1 MRALVVPLA
10 LAFALPTLAQEA
22 APPPPPPPPPTATT
36 TTTTTP
42 AATAP
47 ADAAAPAAPVDP
59 LQEARDLVEV
69 AANTKENL
77 KKAISI
83 YEAKLGDA
91 SLSAKVRADGWADV
105 SRAYLRLGD
114 LETANA
120 IKLAAY
126 EKGQAAGKKGQ
137 AIDAKHTDSQFWAV
151 ANMACVGRTNG
162 VMNSLF
168 MLGDLKKGLNA
179 LLAINPRHS
188 YARQT
193 LGEIDH
199 SVPGIAGGSD
209 SRAEETYLSI
219 MKSDPRFTPTMV
231 NLAKFYKDKGEEDK
245 AKEWAQKAVAASNSS
260 VPNDWRKFDK
270 KEAQKVLKELE

>member
-1 MRALVVPLA
+1 MRALVVSFALA
-10 LAFALPTLAQEA
+10 LSIFALPTLAQEA
-22 APPPPPPPPPTATT
+22 AP
-36 TTTTTP
+36 
-42 AATAP
+42 AAPP
-47 ADAAAPAAPVDP
+47 ADAAPPAVVDP
-59 LQEARDLVEV
+59 LQEARDLVE
-69 AANTKENL
+69 AQANTKENL
-77 KKAISI
+77 KKAIGI

-91 SLSAKVRADGWADV
+91 SLSVKARADGWADV

-114 LETANA
+114 LETASA
-120 IKLAAY
+120 AKLANY

-137 AIDAKHTDSQFWAV
+137 AVDPKHTDTQFWAL

-193 LGEIDH
+193 LAEIDH

-219 MKSDPRFTPTMV
+219 LKSDPRFTPTMV
-231 NLAKFYKDKGEEDK
+231 NLAEFYKDKGEKDK

-270 KEAQKVLKELE
+270 RDAQKVLKELE

>member
-1 MRALVVPLA
+1 MRSLFLVALSA
-10 LAFALPTLAQEA
+10 LLSLPSLAQDAPA
-22 APPPPPPPPPTATT
+22 APAT
-36 TTTTTP
+36 P
-42 AATAP
+42 P
-47 ADAAAPAAPVDP
+47 ADAAAPAPTPPPVVDP

-77 KKAISI
+77 KKAIGI
-83 YEAKLGDA
+83 YEAKLNDE
-91 SLSAKVRADGWADV
+91 SLPAKVRADGWADV

-120 IKLAAY
+120 TKLANY
-126 EKGQAAGKKGQ
+126 EKGQAAGKKGT
-137 AIDAKHTDSQFWAV
+137 AIDAKHTDAQFWAV

-179 LLAINPRHS
+179 ILAINPRHS

-231 NLAKFYKDKGEEDK
+231 NLAKFYKDKGDKAK